1 MLLVRPSTF
10 SDLAGIERLLDDT
23 DARVT
28 TLPKERDKLSEKISE
43 SDDGFRGDTDGEGP
57 SSFLFVLQDTDS
69 NELYGTSGIDAEAG
83 CGYPFFNYRL
93 DEIVHAHIT

>member
-10 SDLAGIERLLDDT
+10 SDLAGIERLLNDT

-43 SDDGFRGDTDGEGP
+43 SDDGFRGDTDG
-57 SSFLFVLQDTDS
+57 D
-69 NELYGTSGIDAEAG
+69 
-83 CGYPFFNYRL
+83 
-93 DEIVHAHIT
+93 